1 VAKQCPDNPAKAAAA
16 PPGPAVAAGAGA
28 DQWTTVNAKLP
39 HEQRKKADA
48 KAKEDKQ
55 AKQAEEQRVKEAE
68 ELKAKRALE
77 RQAKAA
83 EEEKKMRE
91 EEKRREQELAR
102 AKVEEAERKAREAEE
117 LARQKE
123 RTKQLRHE
131 NQNPKTPDRNFF
143 KTLNSKANKCAVFPK
158 KLSTLTR
165 ENFPTILKE
174 FDTLN
179 LSRYVAELVTH
190 IVEAPLKNAD
200 VFSMAEMCSAIHARY
215 HPEFAEALTPALVAQ
230 FEGNDPAKVGGDN
243 ADVELIATVTRRRT
257 ALRLLTEL
265 FICGLES
272 NLGIVQ
278 SCVSDLIKRDP
289 LRKDGT
295 VYNLMMLLSFVRR
308 AAGPILGI
316 VSEGGEKPEVIVEP
330 EKANRFHSVFD
341 KYFDGVCEYLT
352 EEYKKMK
359 KAERWNKEQLRTK
372 GVISDKGKEQYE
384 ERRAVFEK
392 LLQNVQQFA
401 EALQRE
407 VPKMI
412 EEKIDTIEE
421 IGTEVVST
429 QTQLTEQEVNSLWP
443 DEEIRSFYEDLPDLT
458 GKVPAV
464 LLGMDKAAAVAT
476 APTAEAGSAAE
487 SEGSVAAVA
496 STEGE
501 KPLESSSAETAVLS
515 AADEA
520 ELETAGAEEENAPKP
535 KTPLDVFMVS
545 LSECFSRRKADEAAE
560 EFASTFG
567 DKKGRNRLVE
577 VLFNCPR
584 TKLELI
590 PRYCRIAA
598 TLDQY
603 PVFKD
608 ICPQLVKKLDSQFFY
623 LLKKKNQLTLEG
635 KLRNIRFLGE
645 LVNFRVCPADVIFRI
660 FGKLLDEFV
669 HHNVE
674 VSVLMLE
681 VCGRFM
687 YRSPLTHVRMRVA
700 LDRMLRLK
708 ENKTL
713 DERLITSIENAYF
726 HCNPPET
733 PAIHRKERSPVQQYI
748 RWLVFRDMDL
758 KLRQETFEHL
768 RRLPWRDP
776 AIEEYCVKCFLKLSR
791 GKFGTIPHL
800 ASIVAQL
807 APFHESFCTRV
818 VDGLLEHTRLCLED
832 KRGSE
837 PQHQVMN
844 MRFLGELFLCQ
855 VVDSRL
861 VFDVLYTTIFF
872 GVPDPNRTEDSFRV
886 RLVCTLLDCVAKPLA
901 IGSGATRLEIFIQYF
916 QRYVLALKFVQL
928 DLHFALNDTLERLPV
943 KVPKFRSLSEAAQ
956 AIRKLEGAPEV
967 DLEQLKRDRERLEQ
981 EREQQVSEEAKRK
994 AAEEKRRAFFEE
1006 KKRREEEDKKTF
1018 DRELALL
1025 MSERPAQTGSSS
1037 SSAGKGLRSGIP
1049 AALLQKS
1056 SSTVVEVTEDGELPK
1071 EDSPAP
1077 GNAASAAA
1085 REEDDYDDDSD
1096 EGEDSGSEEADETP
1110 PAKDPEFDRSATPF
1124 RAVTFKVLL
1133 RKGAKIQA
1141 RDLSI
1146 PEDNVLAVRV
1156 KERQTAEEREREE
1169 MKGLVLQKARL
1180 VDDAPD
1186 ELTGNQRLN
1195 RTGMNIKKQ
1204 QMAEAAAAKP
1214 SGPPTR
1220 ALGRKY

>member
-1 VAKQCPDNPAKAAAA
+1 M
-16 PPGPAVAAGAGA
+16 
-28 DQWTTVNAKLP
+28 NAKLP
-39 HEQRKKADA
+39 HEQRKKADV

-55 AKQAEEQRVKEAE
+55 ARQAEEQRAKEAE

-91 EEKRREQELAR
+91 EEKRREQEQAR
-102 AKVEEAERKAREAEE
+102 AKVEEAERKLREAEE
-117 LARQKE
+117 QARQKE
-123 RTKQLRHE
+123 RTKQLRQE
-131 NQNPKTPDRNFF
+131 NQNPKVPDRNFF
-143 KTLNSKANKCAVFPK
+143 KGLNSKANKCAVFPK

-165 ENFPTILKE
+165 ENYATILKE

-190 IVEAPLKNAD
+190 IAEAPLKNAD
-200 VFSMAEMCSAIHARY
+200 VFAMAEMCSAIHQRY

-230 FEGNDPAKVGGDN
+230 FEGNDPAKVAGDN
-243 ADVELIATVTRRRT
+243 ADAELIATVTRRRT

-265 FICGLES
+265 FICGLDS
-272 NLGIVQ
+272 NLGILQ

-295 VYNLMMLLSFVRR
+295 VYNLMMMLSFVRR

-316 VSEGGEKPEVIVEP
+316 APEGAEKAEVIVEA
-330 EKANRFHSVFD
+330 EKASKFHSVFD

-464 LLGMDKAAAVAT
+464 LLGLDKAAA
-476 APTAEAGSAAE
+476 P
-487 SEGSVAAVA
+487 AAVA
-496 STEGE
+496 VAAPPAVEGTEAAARVAEE
-501 KPLESSSAETAVLS
+501 KETPPAEASAENAVLS

-560 EFASTFG
+560 EFASSFG

-674 VSVLMLE
+674 VAVLLLE
-681 VCGRFM
+681 VCGRFL
-687 YRSPLTHVRMRVA
+687 YRSPQTHVRMRVA

-733 PAIHRKERSPVQQYI
+733 LAIHRKERSPVQQYI

-758 KLRQETFEHL
+758 KTRQETFEHL
-768 RRLPWRDP
+768 RRLPWSDR
-776 AIEEYCVKCFLKLSR
+776 AVEEYCVKCFLKLSR

-807 APFHESFCTRV
+807 APFHESFCVRV
-818 VDGLLEHTRLCLED
+818 VDGLLEHTRQCLED
-832 KRGSE
+832 RRGSE

-872 GVPDPNRTEDSFRV
+872 SVPDPNRTEDSFRV

-901 IGSGATRLEIFIQYF
+901 IGSGATRLEIFIQYL

-967 DLEQLKRDRERLEQ
+967 DLEQLKRDRERQER
-981 EREQQVSEEAKRK
+981 EREQQVSEEARRK
-994 AAEEKRRAFFEE
+994 AAEEKRRAFLEE

-1025 MSERPAQTGSSS
+1025 MSERPAQTGSGGGGGSGSS
-1037 SSAGKGLRSGIP
+1037 GKGLRSGIP
-1049 AALLQKS
+1049 VALLQKS
-1056 SSTVVEVTEDGELPK
+1056 SATVVEVTEDGEVAK
-1071 EDSPAP
+1071 DDATV
-1077 GNAASAAA
+1077 AAAAAAAA
-1085 REEDDYDDDSD
+1085 REEEDDEEDSD
-1096 EGEDSGSEEADETP
+1096 EGEESSSEEGEET
-1110 PAKDPEFDRSATPF
+1110 KDPEFDRTATPF
-1124 RAVTFKVLL
+1124 KAVTFKVLL

-1141 RDLSI
+1141 RDLAI
-1146 PEDNVLAVRV
+1146 PEDNVLAVKVR
-1156 KERQTAEEREREE
+1156 ERQTAEEREREE

-1180 VDDAPD
+1180 VDDASD
-1186 ELTGNQRLN
+1186 DLTGNQRLN
-1195 RTGMNIKKQ
+1195 RTGLNIKKQ

-1220 ALGRKY
+1220 PLGRKY